1 MPEKVWCSLPADE
14 EKKLKRTINSI
25 ESKNLTSLSVNQLIE
40 KLEKNQAAGWLDVLS
55 QYNAIPS
62 ISNMVISKEQVL
74 IRAKG
79 VRTKFDAKDKQTNQI
94 SYPDL
99 KNKIFSPNELLSL
112 VILCYS
118 NPNLIGPNLCKAL
131 NDNNVEN
138 VKKEILENSAFV
150 RAKNRVVPWASNL
163 RLLNYALYS
172 NDTSV
177 ELPNG
182 VLNRIREGARS
193 NNITLVE
200 VGGSP
205 EIDVRFSRDNR
216 SINGNQ
222 SIHLPFSQANDT
234 DTGPMLIN
242 GSSAVTHNA
251 VNSIS
256 NEDLLVGG
264 WALFQ
269 IARNTPVGAIFGNI
283 AKDFVTAGKYVGSF
297 FSSKAPELLGQV
309 QEKTTLLSSVAKP

>member
-1 MPEKVWCSLPADE
+1 MPETLWRSLPTNEAN
-14 EKKLKRTINSI
+14 KLKTVIKSI
-25 ESKNLTSLSVNQLIE
+25 DNKNLTNLSANQLIE
-40 KLEKNQAAGWLDVLS
+40 KLENNQATNWLEVLS

-62 ISNMVISKEQVL
+62 INNMNSSEML
-74 IRAKG
+74 G
-79 VRTKFDAKDKQTNQI
+79 RTKSVTRKFRQRGYDQLENREFQPNQ
-94 SYPDL
+94 
-99 KNKIFSPNELLSL
+99 LLSL

-131 NDNNVEN
+131 NDNNVDN
-138 VKKEILENSAFV
+138 IKKEILENSARV
-150 RAKNRVVPWASNL
+150 GDRVVPWASNL
-163 RLLNYALYS
+163 RLLNYALYA

-182 VLNRIREGARS
+182 VLNRIREGARQR
-193 NNITLVE
+193 NISLVE

-205 EIDVRFSRDNR
+205 EIEVRSSR
-216 SINGNQ
+216 SINAVNQ
-222 SIHLPFSQANDT
+222 PVQLPLQVNAT

-242 GSSAVTHNA
+242 GSAVTHNA

-256 NEDLLVGG
+256 NSDMLIGG

-269 IARNTPVGAIFGNI
+269 IARNTPVGAIFGNV

-297 FSSKAPELLGQV
+297 FSSKAPELTDQV
-309 QEKTTLLSSVAKP
+309 EQKTPFLSSVAKP